1 MSNSKTYKVS
11 MYVYVKIAI
20 PGNSI
25 NSQPDKIQLL
35 DDDGRFLI
43 PKFTSLY
50 VRDPAAILNF
60 FKTLFQFNS
69 KL

>member
-1 MSNSKTYKVS
+1 